1 MKSVGDWL
9 GQTAFWLAA
18 YLILRYAFDVQWLA
32 GAALMTALAVAV
44 VLAFVIVRALARG
57 ARARWGLAGAL
68 AVWLIVLGGAAAARV
83 AVELSPRAPSPMTA
97 ALAAVAVE
105 EWDLALGHLRAAH
118 ARQPTDP
125 TTLRLLG
132 LVNARAGGRDA
143 QAIAWL
149 EAYLGAARPAPDARD
164 VATEIR
170 RLDERARRDAGRLL
184 GAALR
189 AADGIPDD
197 SPRAAARD
205 EAYLDAVRAQLAL
218 GQAAAAR
225 ATRRR
230 MQDADLAHEAD
241 VSLGNIPAI
250 TAAAPL
256 EIVPADPAPWLQLV
270 AEEFTTRPWLAD
282 FTREWAAA
290 SAADPDARMKA
301 LAKAAAETADGLVAL
316 RRVAAERGAGAA
328 K

>member
-1 MKSVGDWL
+1 MKSVVGWL

-18 YLILRYAFDVQWLA
+18 YLVLRYAFDVPRFA
-32 GAALMTALAVAV
+32 GPALMTALAVAV
-44 VLAFVIVRALARG
+44 VLAFVIVRGLARA
-57 ARARWGLAGAL
+57 ARGRWGLAGAL
-68 AVWLIVLGGAAAARV
+68 AVWLIVLGGAAAARAVV
-83 AVELSPRAPSPMTA
+83 ALSPRAPSPMTA

-105 EWDLALGHLRAAH
+105 EWDLALQHLRAAH
-118 ARQPTDP
+118 ARQPSDP
-125 TTLRLLG
+125 AMLQLLG
-132 LVNARAGGRDA
+132 LVNARSGGRDV

-184 GAALR
+184 GAALTI
-189 AADGIPDD
+189 AEGIPDD

-205 EAYLDAVRAQLAL
+205 EAYLDVVRAQLAL
-218 GQAAAAR
+218 GHAAAAR

-241 VSLGNIPAI
+241 VSLGNVPAI
-250 TAAAPL
+250 TAATPL

-270 AEEFTTRPWLAD
+270 GEEFATRPWLAD

-316 RRVAAERGAGAA
+316 RRVAAERPAAAA